1 MPSPE
6 VVNLKQ
12 KAVLWAAS
20 GRDDYG
26 GRTLAEPVELRVRW
40 ESTKTEG
47 GDPKSEAAAKS
58 VTCHTD
64 QSVAVGSEMWLG
76 ELDDLVG
83 TASPGDIHVVT
94 AITSVP
100 DIKGRVTKYTLTLD
114 RKSEKLSD
122 LTT

>member
-6 VVNLKQ
+6 VANLKQ

-20 GRDDYG
+20 GRDNYG
-26 GRTLAEPVELRVRW
+26 GRTMAAAVEIKVRW
-40 ESTKTEG
+40 ESTKTQG
-47 GDPKSEAAAKS
+47 GGPKGKVAAKS
-58 VTCHTD
+58 VTVHTD

-76 ELDDLVG
+76 ELADLVG

-100 DIKGRVTKYTLTLD
+100 DIKGRKTKYTLTLD
-114 RKSEKLSD
+114 RRNEKLSD
-122 LTT
+122 LA

>member
-6 VVNLKQ
+6 VANLKQ

-26 GRTLAEPVELRVRW
+26 GRTLASPVEINVRW

-47 GDPKSEAAAKS
+47 GDLRSEAAAKS

-76 ELDDLVG
+76 RLSALVG
-83 TASPGDIHVVT
+83 TASPGDVHVVT
-94 AITSVP
+94 AITTVP
-100 DIKGRVTKYTLTLD
+100 DVKNRKTKYTLTLD
-114 RKSEKLSD
+114 RRGESLSD
-122 LTT
+122 LA

>member
-6 VVNLKQ
+6 VANLKQ

-26 GRTLAEPVELRVRW
+26 GRTLAAAVELKVRW
-40 ESTKTEG
+40 EDTSAEG

-58 VTCHTD
+58 VTVHTD
-64 QSVAVGSEMWLG
+64 QAVAVGSEMWLG

-100 DIKGRVTKYTLTLD
+100 DVKGRKYKYTLTLD
-114 RKSEKLSD
+114 RKNESLSD
-122 LTT
+122 LA